1 MAERAER
8 EPNSES
14 GRTFVSVAFVVTAT
28 QSLRALALACLT
40 LITACG
46 EEGLFPTTV
55 DPGPDYSIAD
65 LVFDEAFFYCQ
76 VEPRVMA
83 THRCGPGD
91 PAAGDSSGGCHFNVT
106 AFRLTDYAPPVA
118 AGCQGNI
125 IGSPVPGAAR
135 QNYQTSQARMR
146 RDPEVAPLLQRPLQ
160 RIEHPRTIFSD
171 DSDAAAAIREWATRV
186 TTQ

>member
-1 MAERAER
+1 
-8 EPNSES
+8 
-14 GRTFVSVAFVVTAT
+14 VVTVRFRAST
-28 QSLRALALACLT
+28 QSLTALAFACLT
-40 LITACG
+40 LLSACG

-83 THRCGPGD
+83 THGCGPGN
-91 PAAGDSSGGCHFNVT
+91 PGQGDSMGGCHFNVT

-118 AGCQGNI
+118 AGCQGNVVNTA
-125 IGSPVPGAAR
+125 VPSAAR

-146 RDPEVAPLLQRPLQ
+146 RDPEVAPLLQRPLNK
-160 RIEHPRTIFSD
+160 IEHPRQIFTD
-171 DSDAAAAIREWATRV
+171 DSDAANAIREWATRV

>member
-1 MAERAER
+1 MVTVRLRA
-8 EPNSES
+8 S
-14 GRTFVSVAFVVTAT
+14 T
-28 QSLRALALACLT
+28 QSLTALAFACLT
-40 LITACG
+40 FLSACG

-65 LVFDEAFFYCQ
+65 LQFDEAFFYCQ

-83 THRCGPGD
+83 AYSCG
-91 PAAGDSSGGCHFNVT
+91 AGDMGQGDSRGGCHFNVT
-106 AFRLTDYAPPVA
+106 SFRLTDYAPPVA
-118 AGCQGNI
+118 AGCQGNV

-146 RDPEVAPLLQRPLQ
+146 RDPEVAPLLQKPLKKVQ
-160 RIEHPRTIFSD
+160 HPRQIFSD